1 MQAVKKDITRIRVE
15 AIVNAANGKG
25 PMGVGVA
32 YAIASAA
39 GQKVKAE
46 VANLCK
52 TGRFKDGDCYASS
65 SGDLRKLGV
74 KTIYH
79 AVTMEYPGGR
89 TSLDTISKA
98 MRAVLE
104 KAIADDIKS
113 IAFPGLG
120 TGIGALDPHATALTM
135 VRVAKPYSD
144 RIAITFA
151 DINSD
156 FIDYVQAAI
165 KAGEENEKQ
174 T

>member
-1 MQAVKKDITRIRVE
+1 MQAAKKDITRIRIE
-15 AIVNAANGKG
+15 AIVNAANGRG

-39 GQKVKAE
+39 GPTVRTE

-52 TGRFKDGDCYASS
+52 EAGGFKEGDCYV
-65 SGDLRKLGV
+65 SGSGALRKFGV
-74 KTIYH
+74 KAIYH

-89 TSLDTISKA
+89 TSLDTIGRA
-98 MRAVLE
+98 MRATLE
-104 KAIADDIKS
+104 RAIADNIKS

-120 TGIGALDPHATALTM
+120 TGVGALDLYATALTM

-144 RIAITFA
+144 RIAITFV

-156 FIDYVQAAI
+156 FIDYVQKAI
-165 KAGEENEKQ
+165 TGEK
-174 T
+174 